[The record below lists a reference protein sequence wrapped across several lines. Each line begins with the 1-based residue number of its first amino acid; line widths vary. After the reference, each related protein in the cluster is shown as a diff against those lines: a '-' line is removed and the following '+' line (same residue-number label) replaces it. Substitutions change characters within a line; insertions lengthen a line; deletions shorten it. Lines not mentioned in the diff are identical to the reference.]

1 MSYALPDGSKVSIAS
16 LYDDAVT
23 MSAIS
28 NAEEAIA
35 TVPAVNDFA
44 IADIVVITSGWLDA
58 DQRVARLK
66 AINAGAATLESI
78 DTSDLKEFPA
88 GAGAG
93 AGTMQ
98 RISEWTPIPQVVS
111 FEVSGGDQ
119 NYANIEFLDDKK
131 QRQLPTSKSPTTLA
145 ISIADDPTKPHNKVL
160 AKADKVR
167 LPRVIRLELP
177 NGSTLYYNGI
187 VSFNASPSLAKGSV
201 MATKASQALSAEFT
215 RYFD

>member
-16 LYDDAVT
+16 LYDAIVA
-23 MSAIS
+23 MSAVS

-44 IADIVVITSGWLDA
+44 AADIVVVTSGWLDL

-66 AINAGAATLESI
+66 AVNAGAITLEEI
-78 DTSDLKEFPA
+78 DTTDLKDFP
-88 GAGAG
+88 AGAG

-98 RISEWTPIPQVVS
+98 RVSEWTPIPQVVS

-160 AKADKVR
+160 AKADKAR
-167 LPRVIRLELP
+167 LPRIIRLELP
-177 NGSTLYYNGI
+177 NGSNLYYNGI
-187 VSFNASPSLAKGSV
+187 VSFNSSPSLAKGSV